1 MNKEKLLYALEA
13 MNEHNIDFY
22 GFSETNITKRQAE
35 IWQKQ
40 LGFHSYFS
48 YSQQEGKGQ
57 GVGIIIRADYNIFVH
72 KAVADKNG
80 RLIYIDLY
88 FSQNKKL
95 RLIQV
100 WYYSLF
106 RMLESKHYL
115 DTLPLFN
122 DNDED
127 IITYMPSDL
136 NKQPARLDYIWASL
150 PTISKCLDTL
160 VIENVYFKTDHK
172 TVTLSIDTAA
182 LIGQKTA
189 KTNKKK
195 KKITRTV
202 FAYDEMDKKDHD
214 DFKWNNFKK
223 ELDERIDQLDLKNYY
238 KAVKEKIKNREVV
251 KNKIK
256 TTPEQKLSIYYD
268 LRYIINRIQ
277 EIRSL
282 IRKLRNVPELEMI
295 DRWTCLQ
302 VTISKLKDKYE
313 IFTSHNPLTFNNNFH
328 FTLYLKELN
337 EICKHLR
344 HVFKI
349 ELHILEQEQII
360 SHIKKRCVNYKD
372 DQAKMITSITEK
384 EMAHISIEKIYKKD
398 HNGNESLITD
408 ESDVLRETIHHF
420 QTIAGVN
427 DDIYSDIMNLPS
439 KDKWLDIIRNTPN
452 GKAAGPSGICNE
464 MLKHLS
470 DDCHDVLYCLICKI
484 IEFGNLPKQ
493 WKQATVFPIAKPK
506 PFNCKLSNS

>member
-80 RLIYIDLY
+80 PFINNR
-88 FSQNKKL
+88 
-95 RLIQV
+95 

-223 ELDERIDQLDLKNYY
+223 ELDERIDQLDLKSR
-238 KAVKEKIKNREVV
+238 KITKRRH
-251 KNKIK
+251 ID
-256 TTPEQKLSIYYD
+256 TIWDCFRQIITKL
-268 LRYIINRIQ
+268 YIINRIQ